1 MSTPPTH
8 DATGHRST
16 DDDPSTSSSR
26 QDSLEATHRMPG
38 PLTTGRN
45 VFGLFRRYWAE
56 NLPSHDLE
64 SEVTA
69 SMLSNIVD
77 PGSADL
83 DGAKVSKSSFR
94 PYPNENSFLLGE
106 WYWNSGTQKSQQ
118 SFKGLLNIV
127 GNATFNPADIREA
140 NWDKINETLAVNDRD
155 RDTQREADAG
165 WIKTPI
171 KIQVP
176 FHRFTDNP
184 GIQEYAVA
192 DFHYHSLVSIIREKV
207 QNAAD
212 SQHFHY
218 DPYEVFWQP
227 TKWHEEVRIHGELF
241 TSPAF
246 IDAHKELQDSPG
258 EPKCNLPR
266 VAITL
271 MFWSD
276 ATHLTNF
283 GDAKLWPLYMFF
295 GNESKYRR
303 CKPSCN
309 LCEHVAY
316 FEKVYFLPF
325 SYAVSDVQSFGQ
337 LPDAFKDFRTSHAG
351 KKLNREFFTHCH

>member
-1 MSTPPTH
+1 MGGSASVSTPPMQ
-8 DATGHRST
+8 DATGHGSG
-16 DDDPSTSSSR
+16 DGPSSSSSR
-26 QDSLEATHRMPG
+26 QASPEAARRFPE

-45 VFGLFRRYWAE
+45 AFGLFRRYWAE
-56 NLPSHDLE
+56 KLPPHDPD
-64 SEVTA
+64 SEITA
-69 SMLSNIVD
+69 PMLSNIVD

-83 DGAKVSKSSFR
+83 DGAKVTNSSFR

-106 WYWNSGTQKSQQ
+106 WYWNNGTQKSQQ
-118 SFKGLLNIV
+118 SFKGLVNIV
-127 GNATFNPADIREA
+127 GNATFDPADIRVA
-140 NWDKINETLAVNDRD
+140 DWDRINEKLALNDRD
-155 RDTQREADAG
+155 GDKPGEADAG

-171 KIQVP
+171 KIPVP

-192 DFHYHSLVSIIREKV
+192 DFHHRSLVSIIREKV
-207 QNAAD
+207 RNVAD

-227 TKWHEEVRIHGELF
+227 TERHQEVRIHGELF
-241 TSPAF
+241 TSPTF
-246 IDAHKELQDSPG
+246 IDAHKELQNLPG
-258 EPKCNLPR
+258 EPKCDLPR
-266 VAITL
+266 VVAAL

-325 SYAVSDVQSFGQ
+325 PLVISDAEVFG
-337 LPDAFKDFRTSHAG
+337 
-351 KKLNREFFTHCH
+351 